1 MNAFR
6 QIREVTS
13 RWIDA
18 VTATLMAL
26 YGQLAARRT
35 VRLVEREPGSFAFQS
50 ESGAPVLPKGTFR
63 IEDGAVRPASPAL
76 TAALQ
81 GMRVEV
87 LLDPGRFLFKS
98 LELPKR
104 AAEFLSGVVR
114 SQIDRLT
121 PWNPA
126 DSAFGWSAP
135 AEAGPDRI
143 AVTVAATGRAL
154 VEPFVRAL
162 ADLGAS
168 SIVLTATPPGA
179 AAPVPVLEHNARNGH
194 QHQRVRRVLA
204 LVLTV
209 AVVGGVAAVAV
220 DMVASR
226 GIDAAQRD
234 VARRIADRR
243 AALLAAREGGISDP
257 ETAARR
263 ALERRKA
270 EAPFSVLVIETL
282 SQALPDH
289 TYVTELRIEGDQLR
303 VVGVTRD
310 APSLIRLIEQTGRF
324 TRATFFAPT
333 TRAPAE
339 PGERFHIEAR
349 IEPPLAPRS

>member
-1 MNAFR
+1 MKILR
-6 QIREVTS
+6 QIREVLS
-13 RWIDA
+13 RWIDSVA
-18 VTATLMAL
+18 ATLIAL
-26 YGQLAARRT
+26 HGRLAAPRT
-35 VRLVEREPGSFAFQS
+35 VRLVEREPGSFTFQA
-50 ESGAPVLPKGTFR
+50 ESGGPALPSNALR
-63 IEDGAVRPASPAL
+63 IENGALRPASPAL
-76 TAALQ
+76 TAALK
-81 GMRVEV
+81 GVRVEV

-126 DSAFGWSAP
+126 ESAFGWSAP

-143 AVTVAATGRAL
+143 AVTVTATGRTL

-162 ADLGAS
+162 TDLGAS
-168 SIVLTATPPGA
+168 AIVLVTVPPGGATPI
-179 AAPVPVLEHNARNGH
+179 PVLEHNARNGR
-194 QHQRVRRVLA
+194 QHHIVRRA
-204 LVLTV
+204 LVLLL
-209 AVVGGVAAVAV
+209 AVTSIVGLGGAAV
-220 DMVASR
+220 DIVASR
-226 GIDAAQRD
+226 NIDAAQRD
-234 VARRIADRR
+234 VARRIVDRR

-263 ALERRKA
+263 ALEQRKA
-270 EAPFSVLVIETL
+270 EAPFSVLAIETL
-282 SQALPDH
+282 SRVLPDH

-303 VVGVTRD
+303 VVGVTTD
-310 APSLIRLIEQTGRF
+310 APSLIRLLEQSGRF

-349 IEPPLAPRS
+349 IAPPVAPRS

>member
-1 MNAFR
+1 MNVLR
-6 QIREVTS
+6 QIREVLS
-13 RWIDA
+13 RWIDSVA
-18 VTATLMAL
+18 ATLIAL
-26 YGQLAARRT
+26 HGRLAAPRT
-35 VRLVEREPGSFAFQS
+35 VRLVEREPGSFTFQA
-50 ESGAPVLPKGTFR
+50 ESGGPGLPTSAFR
-63 IEDGAVRPASPAL
+63 IENGALRPASPAV

-81 GMRVEV
+81 GVRVEV

-126 DSAFGWSAP
+126 DSVFGWSAP
-135 AEAGPDRI
+135 AETGADRI
-143 AVTVAATGRAL
+143 TVTVAATGRAL
-154 VEPFVRAL
+154 VEPFVHAI
-162 ADLGAS
+162 AGFGAS
-168 SIVLTATPPGA
+168 SIVLAVEPARGA
-179 AAPVPVLEHNARNGH
+179 APIPLLEHNSRNGGRH
-194 QHQRVRRVLA
+194 QSVRRVLA
-204 LVLTV
+204 LVL
-209 AVVGGVAAVAV
+209 AVAAIGALAGVAV
-220 DMVASR
+220 DSVASR
-226 GIDAAQRD
+226 GIDSAQRD

-243 AALLAAREGGISDP
+243 AALLAARDGGISDP

-263 ALERRKA
+263 ALEQRKA
-270 EAPFSVLVIETL
+270 EAPFSVLVIEAL
-282 SQALPDH
+282 SQVLPDH

-303 VVGVTRD
+303 VVGVTAD

-349 IEPPLAPRS
+349 IAPPLAPRS